1 MTSFFYNTTWFIVI
15 WEHFTS
21 ATKFMF
27 KLKWKFIRVDT
38 CFTNEHSLTL
48 ILLIS
53 ILSMYLFPYIRVV
66 SDIYDLKS
74 NKELLMLFHSTE
86 QIKANLYSLMNDH
99 TFH

>member
-1 MTSFFYNTTWFIVI
+1 
-15 WEHFTS
+15 
-21 ATKFMF
+21 
-27 KLKWKFIRVDT
+27 
-38 CFTNEHSLTL
+38 
-48 ILLIS
+48 
-53 ILSMYLFPYIRVV
+53 MYLFPYIRVV